1 MGRARILVIDD
12 DSEVRAAI
20 AEALTLDGYEVETA
34 LDGSEGTVLVGQK
47 PYDLIFCDLRMPELD
62 GRALYQEFRGRCP
75 GVLKRLV
82 FVTGMARTAEYESFL
97 RKTGMQV
104 LPKPFTIHQLKG
116 VVARMIGPQVGA
128 R

>member
-82 FVTGMARTAEYESFL
+82 FVTGMARTAGCKSCPSPS
-97 RKTGMQV
+97 RSTSSRASSPG
-104 LPKPFTIHQLKG
+104 
-116 VVARMIGPQVGA
+116 
-128 R
+128 